1 VKYTVFILP
10 VAQKDHGTIPSPF
23 YEQIAQ
29 KMLALADN
37 PRPPGCKKLKDS
49 EGNWRIRAGAYR
61 ILYEINDARSLVT
74 VLRIRHRKEAYR

>member
-1 VKYTVFILP
+1 
-10 VAQKDHGTIPSPF
+10 
-23 YEQIAQ
+23 
-29 KMLALADN
+29 MLALADN